1 MPRLSEKYLAGFL
14 DADGC
19 ISLQWPSGKLSPQL
33 RMQFSQRSNRDDVL
47 YRIQETFGGTLDRV
61 TINNGIYTRLT
72 SCGKNAKM
80 VLNRILKYL
89 VIKRHYAGVA
99 LEMSNK
105 KSENVEADKLLLK
118 QHRKIKS
125 LPLPNFPSRKWMAGY
140 IDGDGCFY
148 TTRIFEHGAVSLVFK
163 LCSSDYDSEGIELI
177 QKAFGGNIY
186 PMRSSIN
193 PVIQYALPLPP
204 SKAIQFISHFGK
216 YCIVKK
222 RQVDFILECARIG
235 HYRDGKRIKEHLK
248 ILKDTQAQT
257 EWIGGPPRFD
267 ATVENPNLN

>member
-19 ISLQWPSGKLSPQL
+19 IHLAWPSGKFTPQL
-33 RMQFSQRSNRDDVL
+33 CMTFSQRSNRDDVL
-47 YRIQETFGGTLDRV
+47 YRIQETFGGILDK
-61 TINNGIYTRLT
+61 IQIKDGEYTRLGFY
-72 SCGKNAKM
+72 GKNAKM

-89 VIKRHYAGVA
+89 VIKRHYAGMA

-105 KSENVEADKLLLK
+105 RSNDVEADRLLLK

-125 LPLPNFPSRKWMAGY
+125 LPIPNFPSRKWMAGY
-140 IDGDGCFY
+140 VDGDGCFS
-148 TTRIFEHGAVSLVFK
+148 TTRVFEHGSISLYFK
-163 LCSSDYDSEGIELI
+163 LCSSEHDSEGIELI

-186 PMRSSIN
+186 PMRSSVN
-193 PVIQYALPLPP
+193 PVIQYTLPLPP

-222 RQVDFILECARIG
+222 RQTDFILECARIG
-235 HYRDGKRIKEHLK
+235 HYRNGKWIKEHLK
-248 ILKDTQAQT
+248 ALKDTQAQT
-257 EWIGGPPRFD
+257 EWISKPNGFD
-267 ATVENPNLN
+267 ATVETDN